1 MPAPRRPWPPSRPS
15 RPPSLHESACER
27 ASRPQLPSPSSSRD
41 PSRLTVC
48 GTRTRRERSSPGKS
62 SSTWRAP
69 GEKMLRVRLRRGA
82 AAASWGCGVEHGGAL
97 AMEARAGGAGE
108 KSKRRRRRAQAAA
121 QARTGGAGRARGR
134 GGGGSTCRRAA
145 ASGGGAGQR
154 RRCGETAAAR
164 REGDG
169 GSRWMRAKQRGRKP
183 GVRGQDTYMTGGPA
197 IFFNTG

>member
-69 GEKMLRVRLRRGA
+69 AEKMLRVRLRRGA
-82 AAASWGCGVEHGGAL
+82 AAVSHGGAL

-108 KSKRRRRRAQAAA
+108 KSKRRRRRAQAA
-121 QARTGGAGRARGR
+121 QNGAGAHGRRWASARVR
-134 GGGGSTCRRAA
+134 GGGLERRRCVQ
-145 ASGGGAGQR
+145 ASGGERWR
-154 RRCGETAAAR
+154 RGGERVGR
-164 REGDG
+164 R
-169 GSRWMRAKQRGRKP
+169 WL
-183 GVRGQDTYMTGGPA
+183 GVRGERNRGRQRGQETYMTGGPA
-197 IFFNTG
+197 IFLNAGRSDV

>member
-69 GEKMLRVRLRRGA
+69 AEKMLRVRLRRGA
-82 AAASWGCGVEHGGAL
+82 AAVSHGGAL

-121 QARTGGAGRARGR
+121 QSGCAGGAGAHGR
-134 GGGGSTCRRAA
+134 RWASASAGGGGSTCRRAV
-145 ASGGGAGQR
+145 ASGGGAGAR

-164 REGDG
+164 REGGG
-169 GSRWMRAKQRGRKP
+169 GSRWMRVKQRGK
-183 GVRGQDTYMTGGPA
+183 RGGGPSMTQ
-197 IFFNTG
+197 I

>member
-27 ASRPQLPSPSSSRD
+27 VSRPQLPSSSRD

-69 GEKMLRVRLRRGA
+69 AEKMLWVRLRRGA
-82 AAASWGCGVEHGGAL
+82 AAVSHGGAL
-97 AMEARAGGAGE
+97 AMEARAGGGGE
-108 KSKRRRRRAQAAA
+108 RRRRRRAVARAA

-134 GGGGSTCRRAA
+134 GGGGSSR
-145 ASGGGAGQR
+145 ASGGEWWRRGGER
-154 RRCGETAAAR
+154 RREN
-164 REGDG
+164 EVG
-169 GSRWMRAKQRGRKP
+169 GGWSRAKQRGR
-183 GVRGQDTYMTGGPA
+183 REPA
-197 IFFNTG
+197 AGKRDI